1 MEQVIWYPAHNTIKL
16 TGKKLLPRFAKLIN
30 DTMYDLSGIE
40 GLYKYEHSGSTT
52 EFSIYPESYDF
63 GDQPNEMKNS
73 LRLYQKVYEDVVTK
87 HPECI
92 VQ

>member
-1 MEQVIWYPAHNTIKL
+1 MKKIIMYPTHNRIKF
-16 TGKKLLPRFAKLIN
+16 TGKRLLPRFAKLIN
-30 DTMYDLSGIE
+30 DTMYDLSGID
-40 GLYKYEHSGSTT
+40 GLYKYEDSGRTT

-63 GDQPNEMKNS
+63 GDQPNEMENS
-73 LRLYQKVYEDVVTK
+73 LRLYQKVYEDIITK